1 MDMPV
6 QTKPLWRMPGSQL
19 CCLIG
24 RNRTA
29 RKRFA
34 LMQAEAWPLFRYAA
48 PTPRRDPIAI
58 KRYKREQRAHNA

>member
-1 MDMPV
+1 M
-6 QTKPLWRMPGSQL
+6 QLRMPGSQL

-34 LMQAEAWPLFRYAA
+34 LRWFEAWPLWYVHDLK
-48 PTPRRDPIAI
+48 PRTDPIGA
-58 KRYKREQRAHNA
+58 KRRAREQRKNNVT

>member
-1 MDMPV
+1 MLT
-6 QTKPLWRMPGSQL
+6 QWRMPGSQL

-48 PTPRRDPIAI
+48 PAPRHDPIVA
-58 KRYKREQRAHNA
+58 KRRAREQRKNNVT